1 MIFPY
6 VCKELTAKYFAFI
19 DLIEFMT
26 VTYMAT
32 NHENESWK
40 SLIKMESPSPEA
52 M

>member
-1 MIFPY
+1 M
-6 VCKELTAKYFAFI
+6 

-26 VTYMAT
+26 VTCTAA